1 MRDSHLSRFLHEGLK
16 RVDAFPSC
24 GQGRHALVGDHAG
37 SLAAKVNQVAE
48 IRIKKSSCLVD
59 VCDAAMDLLLSTK
72 ILNEEK

>member
-1 MRDSHLSRFLHEGLK
+1 
-16 RVDAFPSC
+16 
-24 GQGRHALVGDHAG
+24 VGDHAG